1 MAVGHKGQRAENAA
15 CSGFVT
21 TVPLQK
27 AELLTL
33 AARIDD
39 SSSKKVVSFFI
50 RMHNEPLS
58 VAMRVNDADFRDQA
72 RDAMGQRPVV
82 PL

>member
-1 MAVGHKGQRAENAA
+1 M
-15 CSGFVT
+15 
-21 TVPLQK
+21 PLQK

-39 SSSKKVVSFFI
+39 SSSKKVVNFFI

-72 RDAMGQRPVV
+72 RDAMGQRPAV

>member
-1 MAVGHKGQRAENAA
+1 
-15 CSGFVT
+15 
-21 TVPLQK
+21 
-27 AELLTL
+27 LLTL

-58 VAMRVNDADFRDQA
+58 VAMRVNDAGFRDQA
-72 RDAMGQRPVV
+72 RDAVGQRPAV

>member
-1 MAVGHKGQRAENAA
+1 M
-15 CSGFVT
+15 
-21 TVPLQK
+21 QK

-33 AARIDD
+33 PGRIADF
-39 SSSKKVVSFFI
+39 SSKNVVSFFI
-50 RMHNEPLS
+50 GMQSEPLS

-72 RDAMGQRPVV
+72 RDAVGQHPVV